1 MVKTF
6 KVHNL
11 DCANCA
17 AKVERALGK
26 LDGVSSASVNFFA
39 QKITVDVDPDRA
51 DDVMARVYKT
61 CKKVDPDITVDR

>member
-17 AKVERALGK
+17 AKVERAPGK

-51 DDVMARVYKT
+51 DDVMACVYKT

>member
-1 MVKTF
+1 MIKTF

-26 LDGVSSASVNFFA
+26 LDGVNSASVNFFA
-39 QKITVDVDPDRA
+39 QKITVDVDPERSDA
-51 DDVMARVYKT
+51 VLDSVYKT
-61 CKKVDPDITVDR
+61 CKKVDPDMSVDR